1 MKNKWLNAREDVI
14 MKVLIAEDHGVVRQG
29 LRALIENE
37 PDIEVVGEA
46 EDGLKVVELAKQL
59 LPDVVLMDITMPNL
73 NGVEATRFIREDNP
87 NIQIIA
93 LSVHFDRHFVMEML
107 RAGASG
113 YVLKSYL
120 FDEVHR
126 ALRTVE
132 AGQHYLSPKITE
144 IVLDDYIPLISKA
157 QEASRELLTTRERHI
172 VQLLAEG
179 KTTKQIALHLHVSPK
194 TVDSNRRQVM
204 DKLGISTVAELTKY
218 AIREGLTSAEF

>member
-1 MKNKWLNAREDVI
+1 

-29 LRALIENE
+29 LRALIEDK

-59 LPDVVLMDITMPNL
+59 SPDVILMDITMPNL
-73 NGVEATRFIREDNP
+73 NGVEATRFIREENP
-87 NIQIIA
+87 NIRIIA
-93 LSVHFDRHFVMEML
+93 LSVHFDKHFVLEML

-120 FDEVHR
+120 FDEVLR
-126 ALRTVE
+126 ALRAVN
-132 AGQHYLSPKITE
+132 ADQHYLSPKITD
-144 IVLDDYIPLISKA
+144 IVLDDYIPFISKA
-157 QEASRELLTTRERHI
+157 NESKGEHLTARERQVI
-172 VQLLAEG
+172 QLLAEG

-204 DKLGISTVAELTKY
+204 NKLGISSVAELTKY